1 MSDRVLLLTP
11 SRGLGGGIE
20 RYVETLEWAFAREGV
35 DYARVDLS
43 NPGAPAH
50 RRMLADVVADLR
62 ASDKHTRM
70 VVAHPRLL
78 PVAVL
83 AARKMNVDGISVLC
97 YGCDVWTSP
106 LRLRRQVEKALMRRA
121 NVRVVAISSF
131 TAGALLGSS
140 AATILPP
147 GVTQEWFDT
156 LVKAS
161 SLPKPA
167 RPHKRLVTVF
177 RLADWRDKGLA
188 QLLDAVAALG
198 RADVE
203 LTVLGTGE
211 ASPGLL
217 RLVDGYE
224 QCVLRAG
231 LADSELAY
239 ELAAAD
245 LLVLATRTRTGRY
258 ACGEGFGLVLLE
270 AQLAGIPVVAPAY
283 GGSHDAFVNQVT
295 GVAPADESAE
305 ALAKVL
311 AELLCDPS
319 RLTQMGKRASE
330 WARETFAPER
340 YAGMAVARLM

>member
-35 DYARVDLS
+35 DHARVDLS
-43 NPGAPAH
+43 KPGAPAH
-50 RRMLADVVADLR
+50 RRMLADVVTELR

-70 VVAHPRLL
+70 VVAHQRLL

-83 AARKMNVDGISVLC
+83 AARKIPTDGMSVLC

-106 LRLRRQVEKALMRRA
+106 LRLRRQVENALMRKA

-131 TAGALLGSS
+131 TAGALLGNSP
-140 AATILPP
+140 ATILPP
-147 GVTQEWFDT
+147 GLTQEWFDT

-161 SLPKPA
+161 GLPKPE

-177 RLADWRDKGLA
+177 RLADWRAKGLA

-203 LTVLGTGE
+203 LTVLGVGE
-211 ASPGLL
+211 ASPELL
-217 RLVDGYE
+217 RLVDGYG
-224 QCVLRAG
+224 QCVLRTG
-231 LADSELAY
+231 LTDSELAC

-245 LLVLATRTRTGRY
+245 LLVLATRTRTGRH

-319 RLTQMGKRASE
+319 RLTLMGKRASE